1 VKILT
6 DQLGS
11 IRVEGGEIWTTE
23 RLSKEVDRRTKI
35 LSSLTIGRAD
45 KVLILHGGSPVFF
58 ADLLAVWNVGACAAC
73 LNPNSTEHEVNA
85 ISNLLKPKAALVV
98 EDQDNFS
105 GLDINIVNL
114 SSKDADS
121 KINTLSNND
130 SSHLDDN
137 ALILFTSG
145 TTGTPKGVVH
155 TFRSLISRITLNQSK
170 IPKDDFR
177 ITLAPLPTHFG
188 HGLIGNCLT
197 PLLSG
202 NELIL
207 ASGNDL
213 HVVARLGEIIDEY
226 KVTFISSVPAMW
238 KLAIKMAKPPKK
250 ESLCR
255 IHIGSAPL
263 SSDLWKEV
271 IEWSGIRQV
280 VNMYGITETANW
292 LGGASA
298 SEMEVESG
306 LIGNMWGGFAA
317 IRTANGIIKSQG
329 SGEILV
335 QTPSLMSGYY
345 KLPNL
350 NKEVMVNGWFCTGDI
365 GNIDENGVIR
375 LTGRKKFEINR
386 AGLKVHPEDI
396 DILLERHHLIQEACA
411 FGIPDTISGEI
422 VAVAISTVEE
432 KEINLNELREWCCQ
446 YLVREKVPEKW
457 FVLDE
462 IPKTDRG
469 KINRDIVAAA
479 CQK

>member
-1 VKILT
+1 MKILT

-238 KLAIKMAKPPKK
+238 KLAIKMAKTAK
-250 ESLCR
+250 E
-255 IHIGSAPL
+255 
-263 SSDLWKEV
+263 
-271 IEWSGIRQV
+271 
-280 VNMYGITETANW
+280 
-292 LGGASA
+292 
-298 SEMEVESG
+298 
-306 LIGNMWGGFAA
+306 
-317 IRTANGIIKSQG
+317 
-329 SGEILV
+329 
-335 QTPSLMSGYY
+335 
-345 KLPNL
+345 
-350 NKEVMVNGWFCTGDI
+350 
-365 GNIDENGVIR
+365 
-375 LTGRKKFEINR
+375 RK
-386 AGLKVHPEDI
+386 
-396 DILLERHHLIQEACA
+396 
-411 FGIPDTISGEI
+411 
-422 VAVAISTVEE
+422 
-432 KEINLNELREWCCQ
+432 
-446 YLVREKVPEKW
+446 
-457 FVLDE
+457 FV
-462 IPKTDRG
+462 
-469 KINRDIVAAA
+469 
-479 CQK
+479 